1 MFDILL
7 ENCELEHFPGSQK
20 FSGLAAFLWRRG
32 RLHAQA
38 HVGGFIDVE
47 EFAVWYSSFCFAEE
61 AWGRTDRESEKVCLC
76 VCAQHLNRCK
86 TCTLSMLIS
95 MFFLII
101 SPARA

>member
-1 MFDILL
+1 MFIQERFDMGGCQCLIYSLKIASWSIFRGL
-7 ENCELEHFPGSQK
+7 RS
-20 FSGLAAFLWRRG
+20 LAAFLWRRG

-76 VCAQHLNRCK
+76 VCVP
-86 TCTLSMLIS
+86 SV
-95 MFFLII
+95 
-101 SPARA
+101 